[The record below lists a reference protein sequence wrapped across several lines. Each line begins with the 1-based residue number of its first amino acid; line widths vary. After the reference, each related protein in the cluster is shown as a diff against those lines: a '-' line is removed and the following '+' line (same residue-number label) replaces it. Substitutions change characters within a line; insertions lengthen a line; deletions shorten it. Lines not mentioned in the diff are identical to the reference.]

1 VSAERT
7 SRAAEAAQ
15 QLCAALWEALHE
27 QLRAGDA
34 QQAAMLADRIAETS
48 RSLSALAL
56 LAPQDAGGGDAP
68 PRRTSSFEAH
78 ASEAHTSQAHARPG
92 LDGIDVERDAIVA
105 PACAAAIVDER
116 SELVS
121 EPIAIR
127 DVRRSHQDTPW
138 GIAVQRRL
146 DRYLSDRE
154 RFAVM
159 LLELLDAE
167 RLRLAQ
173 SPLDAQRQVREIEST
188 MVQQLRPADTLVR
201 EADGRYWLLAPDT
214 DAATARLLASRI
226 AAAARQGA
234 SHRSVPLEV
243 AVGIALCPEHGLDVG
258 ALLGH
263 AEVDLYAAQ
272 AIGRTLSDPDP
283 DPAA

>member
-1 VSAERT
+1 MSAERT
-7 SRAAEAAQ
+7 SRAAEAAE

-34 QQAAMLADRIAETS
+34 QQASKLADRIAETS
-48 RSLSALAL
+48 RALSALAL
-56 LAPQDAGGGDAP
+56 LQPQDAGAAP
-68 PRRTSSFEAH
+68 PPPPRTPSASARQAGADLDRFGVEGEAN
-78 ASEAHTSQAHARPG
+78 
-92 LDGIDVERDAIVA
+92 AIVA
-105 PACAAAIVDER
+105 PVRGAAIVDEH
-116 SELVS
+116 SEPVS

-127 DVRRSHQDTPW
+127 DARHSHQDTPW
-138 GIAVQRRL
+138 AVAIQRKL

-173 SPLDAQRQVREIEST
+173 SPLEAQRQVREVESA

-201 EADGRYWLLAPDT
+201 EADGRYWLMAPDT
-214 DAATARLLASRI
+214 DAAAARVLAGRI

-234 SHRSVPLEV
+234 SHRGAPLEV
-243 AVGIALCPEHGLDVG
+243 AVGIALCPEHGLEVE

-272 AIGRTLSDPDP
+272 AGGRTLSDPDP
-283 DPAA
+283 AA

>member
-1 VSAERT
+1 MSAERT
-7 SRAAEAAQ
+7 SRAAEAAE

-34 QQAAMLADRIAETS
+34 QQAAMLADRIAEIS

-56 LAPQDAGGGDAP
+56 LQPQDAGAAP
-68 PRRTSSFEAH
+68 PPPPRAPSASARQAGADLDRLEVEDEAN
-78 ASEAHTSQAHARPG
+78 
-92 LDGIDVERDAIVA
+92 AIVA
-105 PACAAAIVDER
+105 PARGAAIVDER
-116 SELVS
+116 SDPVS

-127 DVRRSHQDTPW
+127 DARHSHQDTPW
-138 GIAVQRRL
+138 AVAIRRKL

-173 SPLDAQRQVREIEST
+173 SPLEAQRQVREVESA

-214 DAATARLLASRI
+214 DAAAARVLAGRI

-234 SHRSVPLEV
+234 SHRGAPLEV
-243 AVGIALCPEHGLDVG
+243 AVGIALCPEHGLEVE

-272 AIGRTLSDPDP
+272 AGGRTLSDPDP